1 MCSLSP
7 WSRVATFLPERSADP
22 VRSRHR
28 LQQWT
33 CQARI
38 GENIGRARAAV
49 ASEGSKPEP
58 TVHDETLAAILRRP
72 FRIETMF

>member
-1 MCSLSP
+1 VFLSP
-7 WSRVATFLPERSADP
+7 RLLVSTFPPERSANSA
-22 VRSRHR
+22 RSRHR